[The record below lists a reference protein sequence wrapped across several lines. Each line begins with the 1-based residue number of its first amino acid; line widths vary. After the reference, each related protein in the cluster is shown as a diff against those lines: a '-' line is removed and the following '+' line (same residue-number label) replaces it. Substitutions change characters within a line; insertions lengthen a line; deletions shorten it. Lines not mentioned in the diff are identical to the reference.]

1 MDKEDT
7 GTSKDTNSNHSSDS
21 SIHTCKEERKK
32 SGRGYSEVLD
42 SKIWDGAFLT

>member
-21 SIHTCKEERKK
+21 SIHACKE
-32 SGRGYSEVLD
+32 GRQVRDRLLLRQAALE
-42 SKIWDGAFLT
+42 SKDTTIG